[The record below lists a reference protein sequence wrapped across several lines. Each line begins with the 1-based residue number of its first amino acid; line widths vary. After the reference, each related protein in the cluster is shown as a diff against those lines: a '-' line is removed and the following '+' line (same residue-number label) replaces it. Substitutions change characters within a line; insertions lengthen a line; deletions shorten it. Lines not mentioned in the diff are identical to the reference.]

1 MLPSYLARAAIAL
14 GALFLSA
21 CATYPNMASRTAMLA
36 GNAQYF
42 APSGLPQG
50 ARSPLV
56 ILVSGCGGLVGLY
69 GPKTVMKD
77 YAEAAN
83 LAGAYV
89 IVVDSFGS
97 RGMDFKTA
105 VNTTCNG
112 LQLRG
117 DARAGDILAAEE
129 LARKHWSAAA
139 FSGVIIAG
147 WSHGGWTVMEL
158 LSAGAKAHNVGNFRI
173 DRPAPRALTP
183 DAVALFYP
191 YCGFLN
197 STASRK
203 WDFKGPL
210 LLLTA
215 GLDSRSP
222 AAACVSAVEK
232 ARGGSTDI
240 EAVNYEN
247 VTHAFDEADQVPTSS
262 FKYDPEAAA
271 RSHELFRRFVA
282 DQARRLN

>member
-1 MLPSYLARAAIAL
+1 MPSYFARAAIAL

-21 CATYPNMASRTAMLA
+21 CATYPNIASRTAMLA
-36 GNAQYF
+36 GNAQYY
-42 APSGLPQG
+42 APSAAPPG
-50 ARSPLV
+50 ARAPLV
-56 ILVSGCGGLVGLY
+56 ILMSGCGGLVGLA

-97 RGMDFKTA
+97 RGMDFETA
-105 VNTTCNG
+105 VNTTCSG
-112 LQLRG
+112 LRLRG

-129 LARKHWSAAA
+129 LARKHWSSAS

-158 LSAGAKAHNVGNFRI
+158 LSAGAKADSVGNFQI
-173 DRPAPRALTP
+173 DRPQPRALTP

-197 STASRK
+197 TTAFRK

-222 AAACVSAVEK
+222 AESCVSVVEK
-232 ARGGSTDI
+232 ARGGPAGI
-240 EAVNYEN
+240 EAVTYEN
-247 VTHAFDEADQVPTSS
+247 VTHAFDESDQVPTST
-262 FKYDPEAAA
+262 FKYDPEATA
-271 RSHELFRRFVA
+271 RAHDLFRRFIA
-282 DQARRLN
+282 EQAGRLN